1 MKRVGN
7 LMPLIADM
15 ENLRE
20 AFLLAVKG
28 KSMRPETIRFRD
40 HLDGNLLFLHR
51 QLLDGSYRPPA
62 YRRFTVWDPKERTIC
77 AAPFHERV
85 VQHAM
90 MRVCHRLFDDF
101 QMSHSFAS
109 RLGMGTYKAIDHAQH
124 CSRSN
129 KWFLKLDVTKYFD
142 SIGHEV
148 LYGLLSRIVKDRLL
162 LHYWQQ
168 LLDSTS
174 ASGGLPAGITLTIG
188 NLTSQYWANHY
199 LAVAD
204 HKAKEQLHTGK
215 MARYMDDVVMW
226 RNDRQ
231 ELLRQGRLYEE
242 MVRDELQLELHP
254 FCLNRTEHGMPFLR
268 GSNRVNRGG
277 SWNNNA
283 TNCRVA
289 NRNRNTPTNTNN
301 NLGLRLAPQPSPQGL
316 CNKYACPAGRT
327 GNECLPAPSGSTGAW
342 RMEDDAPPRPM
353 ASG

>member
-109 RLGMGTYKAIDHAQH
+109 RLRLGTYKAIEHAQH

-142 SIGHEV
+142 SIDHEV
-148 LYGLLSRIVKDRLL
+148 LYGQLSRIVKDRLL
-162 LHYWQQ
+162 LLYWQQ
-168 LLDSTS
+168 LLDSYETHP
-174 ASGGLPAGITLTIG
+174 GKGLPIG

-226 RNDRQ
+226 GNDRQ

-242 MVRDELQLELHP
+242 MVRDELRLELHP
-254 FCLNRTEHGMPFLR
+254 FCLNRTEHGMPFLGYVVYPDR
-268 GSNRVNRGG
+268 LRLSQRSRHRYRRKALLLEQLAAMGCIPQQQ
-277 SWNNNA
+277 
-283 TNCRVA
+283 CRVSMEA
-289 NRNRNTPTNTNN
+289 MLAFVKKADCDAFLRTAHFRGAPT
-301 NLGLRLAPQPSPQGL
+301 A
-316 CNKYACPAGRT
+316 
-327 GNECLPAPSGSTGAW
+327 
-342 RMEDDAPPRPM
+342 
-353 ASG
+353 